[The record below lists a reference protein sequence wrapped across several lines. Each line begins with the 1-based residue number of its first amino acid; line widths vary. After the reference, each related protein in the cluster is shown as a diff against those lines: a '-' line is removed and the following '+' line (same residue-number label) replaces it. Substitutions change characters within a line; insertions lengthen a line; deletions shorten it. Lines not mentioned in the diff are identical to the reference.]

1 MDKVQSRGLRFGVW
15 VLFTL
20 AMTLTSVL
28 YAPKLEKLA
37 LVLSL
42 PLMAPMILMD
52 RKNKP

>member
-1 MDKVQSRGLRFGVW
+1 VDKVQSRGLRFGVW

-20 AMTLTSVL
+20 AMNLACVL
-28 YAPKLEKLA
+28 YAPKLKKLA

-42 PLMAPMILMD
+42 ALMAPMVLMD